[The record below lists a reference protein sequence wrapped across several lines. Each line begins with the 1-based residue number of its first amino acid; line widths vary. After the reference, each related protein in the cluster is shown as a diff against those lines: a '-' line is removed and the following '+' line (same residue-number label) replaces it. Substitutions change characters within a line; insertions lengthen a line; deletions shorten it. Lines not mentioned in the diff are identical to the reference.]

1 MAYPDVAGP
10 VIAKFASTFSPDTPE
25 RMRSPLLNS
34 RLRSLFAAALL
45 PVVVAA
51 CGLRRP
57 PEPIDRSQDERIRVE
72 VAARLAAE
80 PSIQADAIRV
90 DTEGGMVLLHGSVR
104 GIGAWQCAIT
114 NAGLVPGVTSVID
127 YLVIERGE
135 RDVRCLAPRPD
146 TTYIVGGP

>member
-1 MAYPDVAGP
+1 
-10 VIAKFASTFSPDTPE
+10 
-25 RMRSPLLNS
+25 MRSPLSTTEYRKLV
-34 RLRSLFAAALL
+34 AVALVGL
-45 PVVVAA
+45 ACGG

-57 PEPIDRSQDERIRVE
+57 PPPIDRSQDTRIQSE
-72 VAARLAAE
+72 VMARLAAE
-80 PSIQADAIRV
+80 PSLQAEAIRV
-90 DTEGGMVLLHGSVR
+90 ETEGGMVMLHGAVR

-114 NAGLVPGVTSVID
+114 NAELVPGVNSVVD